1 MTILGTAMTRYARES
16 SGNSVASMAVAVM
29 RSDATAMCCARRTAR
44 GQCGQVG
51 VEKTLICTS
60 PARAASELLVASE
73 SWGAPVEATIMAS
86 IRLLN
91 S

>member
-1 MTILGTAMTRYARES
+1 MTIFGTAMTRYDRDS
-16 SGNSVASMAVAVM
+16 SGNSVASIAIALT

-44 GQCGQVG
+44 GQYGQVG
-51 VEKTLICTS
+51 VEKTLISTSLAS
-60 PARAASELLVASE
+60 PASEVFVASL
-73 SWGAPVEATIMAS
+73 SAGSPDEATMIAS

>member
-1 MTILGTAMTRYARES
+1 MTILGTAITRYERER
-16 SGNSVASMAVAVM
+16 SGNSVASMAVAVT

-44 GQCGQVG
+44 GQYGQVG
-51 VEKTLICTS
+51 VEKTLMCTS
-60 PARAASELLVASE
+60 PVSPASEALVASV
-73 SWGAPVEATIMAS
+73 SCGSPLEATMIAS